1 MSEPFAGGRPER
13 SDHSAAPVRA
23 SHRLRLIACAII
35 VGLGG
40 CAAAPAFTAADTG
53 LERSKA
59 AERVSEPRRD
69 QGPAR
74 ADGPEP
80 VPAYGSYLA
89 GQHARARGDLKS
101 AVAFFMDAIKA
112 DPDNTVLL
120 QQGFSLAIADGRYDA
135 AEELAKKLD
144 DGDNFNSLPRIFLIL
159 DKVKA
164 RQYDQALADT
174 AAIPDT
180 GLNRLMKPLIR
191 AWALAGAGRQ
201 DEAIAALDPLS
212 DVPAFR
218 AFAEHHRAYLL
229 DWFDDPAAAAAYEEL
244 LGPDRQQNLRT
255 ILAYGR
261 LLLRKGQEDR
271 LREVLSTKASE
282 YLDPAALA
290 VAEKRLRRNKD
301 EPLLNGPVDGVSEA
315 FYGGAAALSLDQAN
329 GPAAFYLRFALYLK
343 PNFSEARFLLGRLLE
358 ADQQYDAALAAYGE
372 VDPRHEFHSEAQLR
386 EVWVLQAMERE
397 EEALERLFAII
408 DRGTDNVEALSALAD
423 LFREKSDFEEAAAYY
438 SRALDMVPHKEE
450 RHWVLYYARAIAY
463 DQAKK
468 WPQAEADLQTALEL
482 KPEQP
487 DVLNYLGYS
496 WVDRGLNLTE
506 AEEMILRAVEQRP
519 NDGYIVDSLGWAQF
533 KRGRFDEA
541 VETLERAVLLRP
553 EDPTLNEHLG
563 DAYWQVGRQTEAR
576 FQWSHALSLGAAED
590 RAGEL
595 RQKIADGLPVSASKA
610 ARDESRPANDG
621 ERP

>member
-1 MSEPFAGGRPER
+1 MSEFPAGGSRNSVRET
-13 SDHSAAPVRA
+13 AADRR
-23 SHRLRLIACAII
+23 SHRRRLLACAII

-40 CAAAPAFTAADTG
+40 CAAAPGFTAADTG
-53 LERSKA
+53 MERGGN
-59 AERVSEPRRD
+59 AEAQATAS
-69 QGPAR
+69 A
-74 ADGPEP
+74 
-80 VPAYGSYLA
+80 PAYGSYLA
-89 GQHARARGDLKS
+89 GQHARAQGDLKS

-112 DPDNTVLL
+112 DPDNAVLL
-120 QQGFSLAIADGRYDA
+120 QQGFSLAIADGRYEE
-135 AEELAKKLD
+135 AERLARKLD
-144 DGDNFNSLPRIFLIL
+144 DGDTVNSLPRIFLIL
-159 DKVKA
+159 EKVKA
-164 RQYDQALADT
+164 RQYDQAMADV

-180 GLNRLMKPLIR
+180 GLNRLMKPLMR
-191 AWALAGAGRQ
+191 AWILAGIGQR
-201 DEAIAALDPLS
+201 DEAFAALEPLRE
-212 DVPAFR
+212 VPAFR
-218 AFAEHHRAYLL
+218 PFAEHHRAYLM
-229 DWFDDPAAAAAYEEL
+229 DWFGDPAAALVYEEL
-244 LGPDRQQNLRT
+244 IGPDRQQNLRT

-261 LLLRKGQEDR
+261 LLLRQGKDQKLKELLETHAR
-271 LREVLSTKASE
+271 E
-282 YLDPAALA
+282 YLDPAALE
-290 VAEKRLRRNKD
+290 VAEQRLRRNPD
-301 EPLLNGPVDGVSEA
+301 QPLLNGPVHGLAEA

-329 GPAAFYLRFALYLK
+329 APAAFYLRFALYLK

-372 VDPRHEFHSEAQLR
+372 VDPRHEFYSEAQLR
-386 EVWVLQAMERE
+386 EVWVLQAMGRE

-423 LFREKSDFEEAAAYY
+423 LFREKSDFDEAASYY
-438 SRALDMVPHKEE
+438 TRALDMVPEKEE

-468 WPQAEADLQTALEL
+468 WAQAEADLRKALEL

-496 WVDRGLNLTE
+496 WVDRGVNLAE
-506 AEEMILRAVEQRP
+506 AEAMIQRAVEQRP

-533 KRGRFDEA
+533 MSGRYEEA

-563 DAYWQVGRQTEAR
+563 DAYWQVGRHTEAR

-595 RQKIADGLPVSASKA
+595 RQKIANGLNPGGSKA
-610 ARDESRPANDG
+610 AREERRPARDG